1 NPTRTMYDIFDTRDD
16 QERLLL
22 EMLEKQR
29 VQAVVVNMLPEFSGP
44 LSGGFLAELERMF
57 PQRTRIGIVHRG
69 PVSPPTA
76 RFRVYWR

>member
-1 NPTRTMYDIFDTRDD
+1 MYDIFDTRKNR
-16 QERLLL
+16 ERLIL
-22 EMLEKQR
+22 EMLEKQEVR
-29 VQAVVVNMLPEFSGP
+29 AVVVNMRAEFSRP
-44 LSGGFLAELERMF
+44 LSAGFLAELERMF